1 MGAIHDNIKFHS
13 NRNDQTQNSKPVL
26 QEKKMNQENCQPNPT
41 SLSSNNKNEIF
52 ATVKFDSKGIA
63 FMRGISGE
71 DIRQPR
77 KRIREHLEPLQ
88 ANTDFEEVM
97 EVL

>member
-52 ATVKFDSKGIA
+52 ATVKFDFSPKKVSLNKI
-63 FMRGISGE
+63 
-71 DIRQPR
+71 
-77 KRIREHLEPLQ
+77 HLILI
-88 ANTDFEEVM
+88 FF
-97 EVL
+97 